1 MRTSDALRSS
11 EVFDALQLVSEVTQS
26 TLAGRGSAAVV
37 AERLCNILK
46 GRVCLIGKI
55 PETILDVKMPWQPMA
70 EFGWRDENQR
80 HAIMSSLDD
89 PTAADPMVLEILN
102 REGEYR
108 TFSRHELVAD
118 DGWYASRYVTK
129 FRSVSGLDDQAFSI
143 WSGLPKRGWMGII
156 GVHRSAGDPPFD
168 ATTVTLFEL
177 LHRQLAP
184 TLWQADNAMVPQL
197 SGLPP
202 VSSLM
207 PGSAQ
212 NGVNHGSGGLGRGL
226 TPAQLRVLPYLLQGH
241 REEKIAEL
249 LCRSRHTI
257 HDHVMAI
264 YREYGVHNRV
274 ELVLKFGGEA
284 AAGGFPPG
292 GGGGI

>member
-1 MRTSDALRSS
+1 MRTSDTLRSS
-11 EVFDALQLVSEVTQS
+11 EVFDALQLVGEMAQS
-26 TLAGRGSAAVV
+26 PPAGRGSAVI
-37 AERLCNILK
+37 AERLCSILK

-55 PETILDVKMPWQPMA
+55 PEAISDVKMPWQPLA
-70 EFGWRDENQR
+70 EFGWRDEKQR

-89 PTAADPMVLEILN
+89 PAAADPMVLEILR

-108 TFSRHELVAD
+108 TFSRREMVEDAA
-118 DGWYASRYVTK
+118 WYASRYLTH
-129 FRSVSGLDDQAFSI
+129 FRNASGLDDQMFSI

-156 GVHRSAGDPPFD
+156 GVHRSAGDPAFD
-168 ATTVTLFEL
+168 AATVTLFEL

-184 TLWQADNAMVPQL
+184 TLWQADNPLTPQL

-202 VSSLM
+202 VSILM
-207 PGSAQ
+207 SGTPP
-212 NGVNHGSGGLGRGL
+212 NGTSHIAAGLGRGL

-274 ELVLKFGGEA
+274 ELVLKFGGENA
-284 AAGGFPPG
+284 VGGSLG